1 MTKEELLKPRYIVI
15 AHFPYS
21 GYKIGDIICG
31 NIFQLYNEDYIKHEC
46 ASYPAL
52 FNSIGWWEE
61 RDEKDMPE
69 YVKYKGTDY
78 LRYGCPQVNEIVKV
92 ESFCEDSI
100 NSKYGCDWI
109 IFYEPA
115 TEEEFLNQ

>member
-1 MTKEELLKPRYIVI
+1 MTKEELLRPRWKVI
-15 AHFPYS
+15 AEFPDS
-21 GYKIGDIICG
+21 SFILNEIIESDTFTTMKDYK
-31 NIFQLYNEDYIKHEC
+31 YKMEC
-46 ASYPAL
+46 FPAL
-52 FNSIGWWEE
+52 FKKLEWWEE

-69 YVKYKGTDY
+69 YLKYKGTDY
-78 LRYGCPQVNEIVKV
+78 LRYGSPQVNEIVKV
-92 ESFCEDSI
+92 ESFCEDSV